1 MTDDTRLRVGLVGAG
16 PWARR
21 VHAPGIAAHP
31 DTELV
36 AVWARRPAAAAEV
49 ATANGATPV
58 DSFDDLLS
66 TVDAV
71 AFAVPPAVQAP
82 LAARALRAGKH
93 AILEKPVAPDTA
105 AARELVDAAEAGNAT
120 TLIVLTFR
128 YATNTAAW
136 LEEVHRVGGWRG
148 GAARWLSG
156 TLLDVRYADSAWRHA
171 GGALADIGPHVF
183 DMLDAALGP
192 ITDVLTVH
200 RTEPDLWQIVF
211 GHDGGRLSTATLS
224 MHTPVTPSITDFSV
238 FGEHGYHEFDA
249 TGSANERY
257 AALLSD
263 FTGLVV
269 AGRTTH
275 PCDVRRG
282 LHLQQLI
289 DEVTRKGTP
298 AG

>member
-36 AVWARRPAAAAEV
+36 AVWARRQEAAAEV
-49 ATANGATPV
+49 AEANGATPV
-58 DSFDDLLS
+58 GSFDDLLS

-82 LAARALRAGKH
+82 LALRALRAGRH
-93 AILEKPVAPDTA
+93 TILEKPVAPDA
-105 AARELVDAAEAGNAT
+105 AAAQELVAAAEASGAAT
-120 TLIVLTFR
+120 LLMLSFR
-128 YATNTAAW
+128 YAASTAAW
-136 LEEVHRVGGWRG
+136 LDEVRRLGGWRG

-156 TLLDVRYADSAWRHA
+156 TLLEAKYADSAWRHA

-183 DMLDAALGP
+183 DMLDAALGT

-200 RTEPDLWQIVF
+200 YAEPDLWQIVF
-211 GHDGGRLSTATLS
+211 GHDGGQLSTATLS
-224 MHTPVTPSITDFSV
+224 MHIPMTPSITDFAL
-238 FGEHGYHEFDA
+238 FGAHGYQEFDA
-249 TGSANERY
+249 TGSPNERY
-257 AALLSD
+257 AALLTD
-263 FTGLVV
+263 FTSMI
-269 AGRTTH
+269 TTGGTSH

-282 LHLQQLI
+282 LHLQRLI
-289 DEVTRKGTP
+289 DEVTRKAT
-298 AG
+298 